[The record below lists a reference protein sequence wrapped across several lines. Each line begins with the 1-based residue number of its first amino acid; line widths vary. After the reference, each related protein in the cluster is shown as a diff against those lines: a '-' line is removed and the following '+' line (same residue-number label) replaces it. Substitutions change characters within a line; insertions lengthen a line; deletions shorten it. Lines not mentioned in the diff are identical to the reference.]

1 MFVRENVMIG
11 FIYKYSGLF
20 VTGPDG
26 SPVNNCPYF
35 FDVFRT
41 AILVIKVISMFP
53 NIDPQYRSVTF
64 GNWVPGVTLREN
76 V

>member
-41 AILVIKVISMFP
+41 AILVIKVVGVFP
-53 NIDPQYRSVTF
+53 NVDSQYWGVTF
-64 GNWVPGVTLREN
+64 RDRVPGVIFGQN